1 MWPFRNLKLELDQA
15 ERANATLRNKLRDTN
30 ADWRKDYEGLTL
42 KLRRMTTKAED
53 HLVQAT
59 NAQRERDAAIRH
71 AGELVAERDAA
82 LRKAENVD
90 ANWAACQNKLAEAR
104 IALQGAM
111 VRDSNGRLRK
121 WAEPEPVL
129 MGVARTNT
137 YFDNRCG
144 EMDG

>member
-30 ADWRKDYEGLTL
+30 AEWRKAYASHTMFYKEQ
-42 KLRRMTTKAED
+42 AE
-53 HLVQAT
+53 QAGKVVRDVT
-59 NAQRERDAAIRH
+59 AERDAAIRH
-71 AGELVAERDAA
+71 AGRLSVQ
-82 LRKAENVD
+82 LN
-90 ANWAACQNKLAEAR
+90 
-104 IALQGAM
+104 GAM

-121 WAEPEPVL
+121 WADPQSYAISRRELLEPLHPV
-129 MGVARTNT
+129 GVARTNT

>member
-30 ADWRKDYEGLTL
+30 AEWRQLHLDYKRACDVRE
-42 KLRRMTTKAED
+42 
-53 HLVQAT
+53 VQRSERFEKFMRDA
-59 NAQRERDAAIRH
+59 AAERDAAIRH
-71 AGELVAERDAA
+71 AGRLSA
-82 LRKAENVD
+82 
-90 ANWAACQNKLAEAR
+90 Q
-104 IALQGAM
+104 LQGAM

-121 WAEPEPVL
+121 WVDPQSYAISRRELLEPLHPV
-129 MGVARTNT
+129 GVARTNT